1 MNVELPTKN
10 LRANSF
16 LIKDGIL
23 FVRNRWSLKQVMSSL
38 TYQIK
43 GRRECYYCH
52 KKFFPS
58 EMTLDHLYPQQIG
71 GPTITNNLVPCC
83 NECNGKKGN
92 LTREEYFV
100 FSHLC
105 STDEKLKYFIV

>member
-83 NECNGKKGN
+83 NECNGKKRKFN
-92 LTREEYFV
+92 SRRV
-100 FSHLC
+100 FCFFS
-105 STDEKLKYFIV
+105 SV